1 MFCLVSWSLP
11 WSLNWWRMM
20 LPLLS
25 LYSMHYWKL
34 KASLFA
40 DISSII
46 CHPRSTKNRFSN
58 SFFFNKIGCHRHGEQ
73 NSIPNCSCIVAR
85 KHRKSNGFAIQS
97 LASHS
102 FQSFEW
108 SRAIRIMF
116 WSTHYEHIHLFSDN
130 VHAVRRA
137 CAVSITDVM
146 DALKID
152 DFKNELLP
160 SLISLYSSCGNYQ
173 IQSNLL
179 YTFQNVLLSPLLSSN
194 EDCTTE
200 IQTLLIKELSVFPCF
215 SPQNT

>member
-1 MFCLVSWSLP
+1 M
-11 WSLNWWRMM
+11 
-20 LPLLS
+20 
-25 LYSMHYWKL
+25 
-34 KASLFA
+34 
-40 DISSII
+40 
-46 CHPRSTKNRFSN
+46 
-58 SFFFNKIGCHRHGEQ
+58 
-73 NSIPNCSCIVAR
+73 
-85 KHRKSNGFAIQS
+85 
-97 LASHS
+97 
-102 FQSFEW
+102 
-108 SRAIRIMF
+108 
-116 WSTHYEHIHLFSDN
+116 FSDN

-146 DALKID
+146 DALTID